1 MIWKIA
7 KKDLLLNLMT
17 FKFAA
22 GTIVCV
28 ILTAVLVPGLINDYR
43 LRLNG
48 YNSNVAGDEAEL
60 REAKVYDNIT
70 VNHRAYR
77 PPTVLLVF
85 SKGIENQVGDSAKI
99 GKWNI
104 PQINAST
111 IAINPYL
118 AILRNLDIS
127 LLYQIILSLLALLMA
142 CDAISG
148 ERTMGTLML
157 ITSGTVARHEV
168 LLGKVLAG
176 LMTLMLPLTIAFLVV
191 TLILSLSPAVDL
203 VASDWARMGLMYLV
217 SMLFI
222 LAVYNGGIVM
232 SCLTRHPHTSLMLGL
247 FFWIIL
253 TMIVPN
259 ASGYLAAQFRPLEP
273 SEPIYAKLS
282 DLEREYFFKKAEAG
296 DWVANEGHHVEHS
309 EKILRR
315 YTLVCDEKWIET
327 VVKRHAASRPI
338 EMEHIE
344 KVWQIEHPYIE
355 TLFRQER
362 LAANL
367 SRVSPVCVYENL
379 MSALAGTDAANCQ
392 NFVEE
397 ARTHRREVLDYI
409 RDKTDNFS
417 LPSFFTPCTEADR
430 AQYQQYLDGKMSEE
444 DFQKWKEK
452 KIAQLQPLDL
462 QDFPRFIC
470 KGDIL
475 SDIRNSIVDTSALIF
490 ANVLFFALSFV
501 AFMRYDVR

>member
-7 KKDLLLNLMT
+7 KKDLLVNLMT

-28 ILTAVLVPGLINDYR
+28 VLTAVLVPGLINDYR

-70 VNHRAYR
+70 VNHRVYR
-77 PPTVLLVF
+77 PPTVLSVF

-99 GKWNI
+99 DKWGI
-104 PQINAST
+104 PEINAST
-111 IAINPYL
+111 VAVNPYL

-127 LLYQIILSLLALLMA
+127 LLYQIVLSLLALLMA

-148 ERTMGTLML
+148 ERAMGTLML

-168 LLGKVLAG
+168 LLGKILAG
-176 LMTLMLPLTIAFLVV
+176 LMTLMVPLTMAFLVV
-191 TLILSLSPAVDL
+191 TLILSLSPVVDL
-203 VASDWARMGLMYLV
+203 AASDWARMGLMYLV

-222 LAVYNGGIVM
+222 LAVYNGGIVV
-232 SCLTRHPHTSLMLGL
+232 SCLTRHPATSLMLGL
-247 FFWIIL
+247 FFWIVL

-259 ASGYLAAQFRPLEP
+259 AGGYLAAQFRPLEP
-273 SEPIYAKLS
+273 SDPIYAKLS
-282 DLEREYFFKKAEAG
+282 DLEREYFFKRAEAG
-296 DWVANEGHHVEHS
+296 DRIPSEGHQIEHR
-309 EKILRR
+309 EKILRG
-315 YTLVCDEKWIET
+315 YTLVCDEKWIAT

-362 LAANL
+362 LAVNL
-367 SRVSPVCVYENL
+367 SRLSPVYVYENL
-379 MSALAGTDAANCQ
+379 MSALAGTDVANCQ
-392 NFVEE
+392 KFLER
-397 ARTHRREVLDYI
+397 AREHRRVVFDYI
-409 RDKTDNFS
+409 RGKTNNYS

-452 KIAQLQPLDL
+452 KIAQLQALDL
-462 QDFPRFIC
+462 QDFPRFVC
-470 KGDIL
+470 KGDVL
-475 SDIRNSIVDTSALIF
+475 GDVRRSIIDTSALVF
-490 ANVLFFALSFV
+490 ANVLFFVLSFV